1 MIFRDE
7 GVEPATRCCTFARI
21 SDIMSAVL
29 SETLTFIAATVVLIR
44 GEVLKVIFI
53 IQKYPVIRYTE

>member
-1 MIFRDE
+1 MIFSDE
-7 GVEPATRCCTFARI
+7 GVEPATRCTFARI
-21 SDIMSAVL
+21 SDIISAVL
-29 SETLTFIAATVVLIR
+29 SETLTFIAATLDLIR